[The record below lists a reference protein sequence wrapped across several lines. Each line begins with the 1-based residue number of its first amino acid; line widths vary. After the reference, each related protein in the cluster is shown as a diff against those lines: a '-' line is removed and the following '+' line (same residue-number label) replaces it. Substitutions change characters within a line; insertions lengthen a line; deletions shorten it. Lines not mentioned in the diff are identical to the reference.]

1 MEETTRRTARWGMRK
16 IVFRIKDIDIWYYG
30 FPLRKVRPED
40 LYIPFQGEDENGN
53 SFYSISVDVKT
64 LGQFTGLCD
73 KNGKEIYEG
82 DIVKTKYIE
91 KRDFQGVKYNNEM
104 EFVELVV
111 FKDQAFQLEINN
123 GGIKMYRLLNLGKDA
138 RTYGDIELKE
148 IEVIGNIYD
157 NPELL
162 KGE

>member
-1 MEETTRRTARWGMRK
+1 MREIKFRAKSIKTNEWHYGNLIIDTWGDSNNKTIFGILSERTAPAE
-16 IVFRIKDIDIWYYG
+16 VEFWY
-30 FPLRKVRPED
+30 PERV
-40 LYIPFQGEDENGN
+40 DENT
-53 SFYSISVDVKT
+53 IC
-64 LGQFTGLCD
+64 QFTGLYD
-73 KNGKEIYEG
+73 IDSKEIYEG
-82 DIVKTKYIE
+82 DIVKAKYIE

-148 IEVIGNIYD
+148 IEVISNIYD

>member
-1 MEETTRRTARWGMRK
+1 MRK
-16 IVFRIKDIDIWYYG
+16 FYIQPLPTFDETYG
-30 FPLRKVRPED
+30 TLYEVD
-40 LYIPFQGEDENGN
+40 LNTI
-53 SFYSISVDVKT
+53 
-64 LGQFTGLCD
+64 GQFTGLCD

-123 GGIKMYRLLNLGKDA
+123 GGIKMYRLLNLGKDV

-148 IEVIGNIYD
+148 IEDIDISISHCKNYAVANVTMLGR
-157 NPELL
+157 
-162 KGE
+162 

>member
-1 MEETTRRTARWGMRK
+1 MRTIQFRAKREDNKEWVIDNSVLFFQTTTKIYGKLNHWQEIEVITET
-16 IVFRIKDIDIWYYG
+16 VSQY
-30 FPLRKVRPED
+30 
-40 LYIPFQGEDENGN
+40 
-53 SFYSISVDVKT
+53 
-64 LGQFTGLCD
+64 TGLHD

-138 RTYGDIELKE
+138 RTYGNIELKE
-148 IEVIGNIYD
+148 IEVIGNVYD
-157 NPELL
+157 NGDLYL
-162 KGE
+162 KNGKT

>member
-1 MEETTRRTARWGMRK
+1 MREIK
-16 IVFRIKDIDIWYYG
+16 FRAKRVDNGEWVYGNYCQSMSSPNAIQELDYYG
-30 FPLRKVRPED
+30 NCEGKLFEIDR
-40 LYIPFQGEDENGN
+40 N
-53 SFYSISVDVKT
+53 T
-64 LGQFTGLCD
+64 LCQYTGLED
-73 KNGKEIYEG
+73 KNGKEVYEG

-104 EFVELVV
+104 EFVELVI

-123 GGIKMYRLLNLGKDA
+123 DGIKMYRYLNLGKDA
-138 RTYGDIELKE
+138 RTYGDIKLRE